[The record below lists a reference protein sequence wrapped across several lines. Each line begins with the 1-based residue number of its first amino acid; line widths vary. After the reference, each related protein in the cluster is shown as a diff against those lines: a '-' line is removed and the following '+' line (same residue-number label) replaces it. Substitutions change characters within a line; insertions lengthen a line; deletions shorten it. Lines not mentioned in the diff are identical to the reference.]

1 MSKEAILGTDADR
14 YIAKRLDRTASAVA
28 QRRSAHGVAAFGK
41 RRWTSEEDALLG
53 TDDDEVI
60 AAKIGRMPMSVTLRR
75 CANGIPVYRDRRAE
89 QRRSMNRFGEDIP
102 KTRSY

>member
-1 MSKEAILGTDADR
+1 VFPDPRPRKGYRIRWAPLG
-14 YIAKRLDRTASAVA
+14 ITAS
-28 QRRSAHGVAAFGK
+28 GK

-75 CANGIPVYRDRRAE
+75 CAKDRR
-89 QRRSMNRFGEDIP
+89 MGM
-102 KTRSY
+102 